1 MFMKEAIMKLRYYIC
16 IDLKSFYASVECV
29 DRGLDPLDTCLVV
42 ADKSR
47 SDRTICL
54 AVSPPL
60 KKRGVPS
67 RPRLFEVIRKVD
79 EINALRRSKA
89 PQRSFRGMS
98 HFDSQLRHH
107 PEKALSYIVAMPRMQ
122 RYIEMSRDIYGIYL
136 QYIAPQDI
144 HVYSIDEVMIDA
156 TPYLSTYGMTP
167 YTLSLIHI

>member
-98 HFDSQLRHH
+98 HFDSQPRHH

-136 QYIAPQDI
+136 QYIAP
-144 HVYSIDEVMIDA
+144 
-156 TPYLSTYGMTP
+156 
-167 YTLSLIHI
+167 

>member
-1 MFMKEAIMKLRYYIC
+1 MKLRYYIC

-107 PEKALSYIVAMPRMQ
+107 PEKRFLILSPCRACSAI
-122 RYIEMSRDIYGIYL
+122 SK
-136 QYIAPQDI
+136 
-144 HVYSIDEVMIDA
+144 
-156 TPYLSTYGMTP
+156 
-167 YTLSLIHI
+167 